1 MTMFTDEERAAM
13 DAAAGKTEPAKTG
26 RKARQ
31 TKPLTGFTIRK
42 AFEQFQELCR
52 QGRNAGL
59 EIAWTDADGEPL
71 TVQPGGMKIRGYS
84 EY

>member
-1 MTMFTDEERAAM
+1 MNEETNAANVNE
-13 DAAAGKTEPAKTG
+13 AANTST

-71 TVQPGGMKIRGYS
+71 TGQPGGMKIRGYS

>member
-1 MTMFTDEERAAM
+1 MNEETNAANVNE
-13 DAAAGKTEPAKTG
+13 DAATKTRKPRQAKPITG
-26 RKARQ
+26 Y
-31 TKPLTGFTIRK
+31 TIRK